1 MSVAF
6 GDFVFDPQMRELS
19 HQGAPLKV
27 DAKLLQLLDYFLA
40 NPGRLLSKRELL
52 EQVWEGRAVADNV
65 LSVSVAKL
73 RKVLG
78 HKTGELEYIEN
89 SYGRGYRFVREV
101 QKVEVPARRAPA
113 STGSFGSSAAPLVGR
128 DTELGRL
135 QGALARAQAGKGSI
149 CLLMGEPGIGKTRL
163 AETLEASAREN
174 GVATAWGRCQAA
186 DGVPPLWPFVQMLRE
201 LHGNDLADEIVRVV
215 IEGPSSGQGPQDS
228 PSAAA
233 MLNQSGLF
241 DTVHASHRAID
252 SVAQALFRASKHKP
266 LLLLVDDLQWADAAS
281 ARLLCYMVGEISRW
295 PILVLA
301 TYRGAELAEEKGER
315 GLLRL
320 FAHANCER
328 ILLERLESEQVR
340 EYVSAVFGADVS
352 DLSRA
357 VYARSEG
364 NPFFMIELLRPVIGM
379 PNPTADQLQVSGAA
393 RELVRERLG
402 RLPEVAREV
411 LSAAAVIGQD
421 FDLGVLSHVTETAPH
436 ELLEALDGS
445 LANETV
451 VPSDDLAGAYAFDH
465 ALIREV
471 LYSDLSI
478 RKRCHF
484 HIRAGEALLKRR
496 ASGGEVSS
504 AELAHHFLSALPHGE
519 VKTAVAYAREAAAV
533 AATLGAHA
541 DARSLLRR
549 ALAAL
554 RFAVEPDAELR
565 TALLLE
571 LAIVERFVGE
581 PMYYEHLQQGIELAR
596 SLKLG
601 AMLTLAGQFLSP
613 GPGILSDV
621 DAAGVLEAAFE
632 VLPAN
637 DFKRRAIVRATQA
650 WTPPHSSSA
659 QQVAEL
665 LEQARD
671 YLKRAN
677 AGENSEARAVVRDA
691 ELYFSAGPA
700 TFSRAEAIAREIDRE
715 LLNHPNR
722 YSRWRATSTPIFRII
737 TAAQRGNAEGVQ
749 RAVDE
754 LTTLHQQLNNTELL
768 WHHDRMLMI
777 QRMNR
782 GEWSSIPAEL
792 ERLRER
798 AKRLRFQAWRAIFAL
813 DYGVYLLHAG
823 DARAFGSRARASFS
837 PSSQDL
843 PNSRS
848 LKIRS
853 LAEHGFLHEARAAL
867 EELSLDALRDLPQDR
882 DYLSVLGDLATTASM
897 TGAREH
903 AAVLYEL
910 LQPYASYFA
919 VGISFHLHASIAHL
933 LGNLAA
939 LLGEPVRAVDYL
951 LLGIDSSRRFG
962 ARTCLV
968 YNLIDTAKLMAQ
980 PGPAHDA
987 TRARQLLTEAAELS
1001 AQLGMSPAHGVATQ
1015 LLGY

>member
-6 GDFVFDPQMRELS
+6 GDFVFDPQTRELS
-19 HQGAPLKV
+19 CQGASLKV
-27 DAKLLQLLDYFLA
+27 DAKLLQLLDYFVS
-40 NPGRLLSKRELL
+40 NPRRLLSKRELL

-78 HKTGELEYIEN
+78 HKTGEHEFIEN
-89 SYGRGYRFVREV
+89 SYGRGYRFVRDV
-101 QKVEVPARRAPA
+101 HRVETPAR
-113 STGSFGSSAAPLVGR
+113 SSVSSGAIGTTSAPLVGR
-128 DTELGRL
+128 GVQLERL
-135 QGALARAQAGKGSI
+135 ESGLARAQTGRGSI
-149 CLLMGEPGIGKTRL
+149 CLLMGEPGLGKTRL
-163 AETLEASAREN
+163 AEALESSARET
-174 GVATAWGRCQAA
+174 GVITAWGRCQAA
-186 DGVPPLWPFVQMLRE
+186 EGVPPLWPFVQVLRE
-201 LHGNDLADEIVRVV
+201 IHGNELADEIARVV
-215 IEGPSSGQGPQDS
+215 TEGPPQAA

-252 SVAQALFRASKHKP
+252 AVAQALFRASRNKP
-266 LLLLVDDLQWADAAS
+266 LLVLIDDLQWADAAS
-281 ARLLCYMVGEISRW
+281 ARLLCYMVGEIARW
-295 PILVLA
+295 PIQIVA
-301 TYRGAELAEEKGER
+301 TYRGAELTEEKGER

-328 ILLERLESEQVR
+328 ILLERLESEQVH
-340 EYVSAVFGADVS
+340 EYVNAVFGTDTA

-364 NPFFMIELLRPVIGM
+364 NPFFMIELLRPVIGTQH
-379 PNPTADQLQVSGAA
+379 PTSDQLQVSGAA
-393 RELVRERLG
+393 RELVRERLA
-402 RLPEVAREV
+402 RLPELAREV

-519 VKTAVAYAREAAAV
+519 VQTAVAYAREAAAV

-549 ALAAL
+549 ALASL
-554 RFAVEPDAELR
+554 RFAVEPDAESR
-565 TALLLE
+565 TALLIE
-571 LAIVERFVGE
+571 LAIVERFLGE
-581 PMYYEHLQQGIELAR
+581 PLYREHLQQGIDLAR
-596 SLKLG
+596 TLKLG

-613 GPGILSDV
+613 GPGILAEA
-621 DAAGVLEAAFE
+621 DASGVLDAAFE
-632 VLPAN
+632 VLPEN
-637 DFKRRAIVRATQA
+637 DWRRRAIVRATQA
-650 WTPPHSSSA
+650 WTPPHCSSA
-659 QQVAEL
+659 RQVAEL
-665 LEQARD
+665 LDQARD
-671 YLKRAN
+671 FLQRAQ
-677 AGENSEARAVVRDA
+677 ARENSEARAVVRDA

-700 TFSRAEAIAREIDRE
+700 TFARAESIAREIDRE
-715 LLNHPNR
+715 IADHPQR
-722 YSRWRATSTPIFRII
+722 YSRWRATSTPIFRVI
-737 TAAQRGNAEGVQ
+737 TAAQRGNAEQVQ
-749 RAVDE
+749 RAVEE
-754 LTTLHQQLNNTELL
+754 LTTLHQKLNNTELQ
-768 WHHDRMLMI
+768 WHHDRLLMI

-782 GEWSSIPAEL
+782 GDWGPVPSDL

-798 AKRLRFQAWRAIFAL
+798 AKRLRLQSWRSIFAL
-813 DYGVYLLHAG
+813 DFSQYVLHAG
-823 DARAFGSRARASFS
+823 DPRTFGSRARTSFA
-837 PSSQDL
+837 PAVHDL

-848 LKIRS
+848 LQIRS

-867 EELSLDALRDLPQDR
+867 SEFSLDALRDLPQDR
-882 DYLSVLGDLATTASM
+882 DYLAVLGDLAATATM
-897 TGAREH
+897 TGARDH
-903 AAVLYEL
+903 ASVLYEL
-910 LQPYASYFA
+910 LSPYPEYFS
-919 VGISFHLHASIAHL
+919 VGIAFHVHASIAHL

-939 LLGEPVRAVDYL
+939 FLDEPVRAADYL
-951 LLGIDSSRRFG
+951 LQGIDSTRRFG

-968 YNLIDTAKLMAQ
+968 YNLLDAARLFGQ
-980 PGPAHDA
+980 SGPTHD
-987 TRARQLLTEAAELS
+987 RARSRQLLAEATQLAE
-1001 AQLGMSPAHGVATQ
+1001 ALGMHPAHGLAMQ
-1015 LLGY
+1015 LHSELQ